1 MKKVKINISEER
13 HNREFE
19 SLGSVFTALMKDAL
33 SAEDIV
39 EVDIILNWS
48 DIVGE
53 GISSYCRPLKA
64 KFNPKNNCRTVYVE
78 VPVGGFAL
86 EMQHKEKYVLEKINA
101 YFGYNAVHKLN
112 IDQNMN
118 MQIKSI
124 AKKQEKR
131 ELKDSEKKYLSELIS
146 DIKEDKL
153 KEILTK
159 LGESVIL
166 SNRKENENADY

>member
-1 MKKVKINISEER
+1 MKKVKINISDER
-13 HNREFE
+13 HSQDLE
-19 SLGSVFTALMKDAL
+19 SLGSVFMVLMKDAL

-39 EVDIILNWS
+39 EVDIILNWP
-48 DIVGE
+48 DIVGDDL
-53 GISSYCRPLKA
+53 SSYCRPVKA
-64 KFNPKNNCRTVYVE
+64 KFNPKNNCRTVFVE

-86 EMQHKEKYVLEKINA
+86 ELQHKEKYIIDKINA

-112 IDQNMN
+112 ISQNMN
-118 MQIKSI
+118 MQVKVTIK
-124 AKKQEKR
+124 KNQTP
-131 ELKDSEKKYLSELIS
+131 ELNEHEKKYLSELTN

-166 SNRKENENADY
+166 SNRKEQ

>member
-19 SLGSVFTALMKDAL
+19 SLGSVFTVLMKDAL
-33 SAEDIV
+33 SAEDVV
-39 EVDIILNWS
+39 EVDIMLNWS
-48 DIVGE
+48 DIVGDS
-53 GISSYCRPLKA
+53 ISSYCRPLRA
-64 KFNPKNNCRTVYVE
+64 NFNPRNNCRTVYVE

-86 EMQHKEKYVLEKINA
+86 EMRHKEKYILEKINA
-101 YFGYNAVHKLN
+101 YFGYNAVHKLS
-112 IDQNMN
+112 IDQNVN
-118 MQIKSI
+118 MQIKLAS
-124 AKKQEKR
+124 KKQEKK
-131 ELKDSEKKYLSELIS
+131 ELRDGEKKYLSELIS

-166 SNRKENENADY
+166 SNRKED